1 MVGFLGW
8 LLLLVRVATSDQIE
22 VGVDRLGGWD
32 RLLLGFCGWWLV
44 VGLWRW

>member
-1 MVGFLGW
+1 MARFCGW
-8 LLLLVRVATSDQIE
+8 VFGVATSNQIE
-22 VGVDRLGGWD
+22 IGVDRLGGWD